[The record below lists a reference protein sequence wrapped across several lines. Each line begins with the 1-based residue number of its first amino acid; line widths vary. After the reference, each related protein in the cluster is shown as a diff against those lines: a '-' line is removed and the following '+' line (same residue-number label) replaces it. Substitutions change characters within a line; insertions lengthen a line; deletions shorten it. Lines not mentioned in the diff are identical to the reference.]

1 MMPERLEPHADGD
14 LQAPLVEGHGDVGLR
29 GAQWGRGS
37 GLEKWYMYHCI
48 LEYTYTFKNY

>member
-1 MMPERLEPHADGD
+1 MPERLEPHADGD